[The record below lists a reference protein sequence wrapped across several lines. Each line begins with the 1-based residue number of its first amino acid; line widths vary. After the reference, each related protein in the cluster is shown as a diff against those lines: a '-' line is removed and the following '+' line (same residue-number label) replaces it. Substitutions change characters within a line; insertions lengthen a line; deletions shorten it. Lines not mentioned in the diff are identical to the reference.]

1 MTPAAAHRLK
11 HLLTLSPKRIA
22 QEMRRMEKIEAGDRF
37 WERRVVRTVL
47 KAAAWYFGG
56 LLLIASSLM
65 VHSFDVGRV
74 LYVTG
79 MVVCCTGHVVTVLRF
94 WAEEGW

>member
-1 MTPAAAHRLK
+1 
-11 HLLTLSPKRIA
+11 
-22 QEMRRMEKIEAGDRF
+22 MEELDAGDRF
-37 WERRVVRTVL
+37 WQRHVVRIVL

-65 VHSFDVGRV
+65 VHGFDLSRV
-74 LYVTG
+74 MYVTG
-79 MVVCCTGHVVTVLRF
+79 MVICCTGHVVTVLRF

>member
-1 MTPAAAHRLK
+1 
-11 HLLTLSPKRIA
+11 
-22 QEMRRMEKIEAGDRF
+22 MEEIEAGDRF

-47 KAAAWYFGG
+47 KAAALYFGG

-79 MVVCCTGHVVTVLRF
+79 MVVCFTGHVVTVLRF

>member
-1 MTPAAAHRLK
+1 
-11 HLLTLSPKRIA
+11 
-22 QEMRRMEKIEAGDRF
+22 MEEIEAGDRF